1 MLLYWT
7 PDHDRKGSMNK
18 GLSVLHCVRKF
29 CRNWLFS
36 ILELS
41 MVLGA
46 HVALWLTESDFL
58 RKKYVYPKNGPKIG
72 FFEFTEKNLIII
84 FFLNLVYNESLCYLL
99 YSCTNPVLGKT
110 GSWDTGQDALTQSD
124 CTIFK
129 STTIYL

>member
-7 PDHDRKGSMNK
+7 SDHDRKGSVNK

-46 HVALWLTESDFL
+46 HVVLWLTESDFL
-58 RKKYVYPKNGPKIG
+58 RKKICLPQKWAKNRVFWIYWKT
-72 FFEFTEKNLIII
+72 FNHH